1 MNQETKTTKLCPV
14 CKGTGLD
21 FKNIWPDGS
30 PSHCEECDGYGEV
43 QKLTP
48 QVKKALEKWVT
59 KLLTDPVIINFNG
72 RRRVIR

>member
-1 MNQETKTTKLCPV
+1 MKESNKLAAEIVEAKNKTA
-14 CKGTGLD
+14 
-21 FKNIWPDGS
+21 
-30 PSHCEECDGYGEV
+30 